1 MFRNRASVTTL
12 TAKPTD
18 GARELAQS
26 ARLLVVMALV
36 LAACASP
43 DAGETTTTEPLGA
56 PSVAETT
63 TTAPETT
70 TEPAM
75 PGFPLTVDSG
85 GVTTTIDARPTAIVS
100 LSPTATEMLFAI
112 GAGPQVVAVDEYSYY
127 PEEAPVTDLSG
138 FTPNL
143 EAIVAYEPDLVVVT
157 DDIDGIVAALQG
169 VDIPTLVLPG
179 AQRVQDAFDQVRLL
193 GDVTGM
199 TAEAEAVASEME
211 TEIASLVAGVEGT
224 SEPLTYYHE
233 LGSDGGG
240 SFYSV
245 TSETF
250 IGEVFG
256 TFGLEN
262 VADPADG
269 DGFGYPTLSVEF
281 IIDADPDLIFFTNCC
296 GDTPE
301 TIAARP
307 GWDSITAVDTGAMYE
322 LDDDLSSRWG
332 PRLVEFFRL
341 VAGALEERSEG

>member
-12 TAKPTD
+12 
-18 GARELAQS
+18 
-26 ARLLVVMALV
+26 LV
-36 LAACASP
+36 LMSLVFAACASP
-43 DAGETTTTEPLGA
+43 DANETTTTAPLTV

-63 TTAPETT
+63 TTSPETT
-70 TEPAM
+70 STEPAM
-75 PGFPLTVDSG
+75 PGFPLTVNSG
-85 GVTTTIDARPTAIVS
+85 GVTTTIEDQPTAVVS

-127 PEEAPVTDLSG
+127 PDEAPVTDLSG

-143 EAIVAYEPDLVVVT
+143 EAIVAYEPDLVIVS
-157 DDIDGIVAALQG
+157 DDIDGIVASLQG
-169 VDIPTLVLPG
+169 VDVPTLVLPG
-179 AQRVQDAFDQVRLL
+179 AQSVQDAYDQIRLL
-193 GDVTGM
+193 GDATGM
-199 TAEAEAVASEME
+199 ISEAEAVASEME
-211 TEIASLVAGVEGT
+211 MEIASLVAGIERLA
-224 SEPLTYYHE
+224 EPLTYYHE

-245 TSETF
+245 TSSTF

-256 TFGLEN
+256 AFGLEN
-262 VADPADG
+262 IADPADS
-269 DGFGYPTLSVEF
+269 DGFGYPVLSVEF

-307 GWDSITAVDTGAMYE
+307 GWDSITAVQEGALYE

-341 VAGALEERSEG
+341 VADALAERSEG

>member
-1 MFRNRASVTTL
+1 MFRNRASVT
-12 TAKPTD
+12 P
-18 GARELAQS
+18 
-26 ARLLVVMALV
+26 LLVVMAL
-36 LAACASP
+36 LFAACSSP
-43 DAGETTTTEPLGA
+43 DGSETTTTGPLES

-63 TTAPETT
+63 TTVPETT
-70 TEPAM
+70 STEPAM
-75 PGFPLTVDSG
+75 PGFPLTVNSG
-85 GVTTTIDARPTAIVS
+85 GVTTTIAERPTAIVS

-127 PEEAPVTDLSG
+127 PDDAPVTDLSG

-143 EAIVAYEPDLVVVT
+143 EAIVAYEPDLVVVS
-157 DDIDGIVAALQG
+157 DDIDGIAAALEG

-179 AQRVQDAFDQVRLL
+179 ATRVQDAYDQVRLL
-193 GDVTGM
+193 GDATGM
-199 TAEAEAVASEME
+199 LAEAETLASEME
-211 TEIASLVAGVEGT
+211 SEIAALVAGVEVS

-245 TSETF
+245 TSSTF

-262 VADPADG
+262 IADPADS

-307 GWDSITAVDTGAMYE
+307 GWDSIAAVETGAMHE

-332 PRLVEFFRL
+332 PRIVEFFRL
-341 VAGALEERSEG
+341 VAAALAERTEG